1 MTAKPPLPGREGSP
15 VLIRRMAPVDL
26 DAAARL
32 RWEAFF
38 EGSDRTVADDRAGL
52 AELVAREGP
61 EAAFVS
67 DADGRHAG
75 SVLLVRTELS
85 IDLDHSPWLAG
96 LVVAPER
103 RGRGLGAAM
112 VRTVEAHAFEQGF
125 EALYLYTH
133 DADAFYAALGWTVLE
148 EFTAFGEA
156 ARLMV
161 RRR

>member
-1 MTAKPPLPGREGSP
+1 MTAERQLPDREDRPP
-15 VLIRRMAPVDL
+15 VIRRMAPSDL

-61 EAAFVS
+61 EAAFVA
-67 DADGRHAG
+67 DAGGRHAG
-75 SVLLVRTELS
+75 SVLLVRHELS
-85 IDLDHSPWLAG
+85 IDLDHTPWFAG
-96 LVVAPER
+96 LVVAPEW
-103 RGRGLGAAM
+103 RGRGLGAAL
-112 VRTVEAHAFEQGF
+112 VRTVEAHAFAQGF

-133 DADAFYAALGWTVLE
+133 DADAFYAALDWTVLE